1 MKEAFQKQYDEK
13 KTPWNYDHFDE
24 DIQKFLK
31 HNDVFSVWNYDEFD
45 ENFENFFTNNLSSSS
60 S

>member
-1 MKEAFQKQYDEK
+1 MKEPWQKQYDEK

-31 HNDVFSVWNYDEFD
+31 HNDVWICKRIDIAKHWIKNYS
-45 ENFENFFTNNLSSSS
+45 NI
-60 S
+60 

>member
-1 MKEAFQKQYDEK
+1 MKEPWQKQYDDK
-13 KTPWNYDHFDE
+13 KTPWNYDNFDE

-45 ENFENFFTNNLSSSS
+45 ENFENDMRN
-60 S
+60 